1 MAMPKLAQATRWTK
15 ERISALSAPEVRQLR
30 SNAER
35 LQEGAVAALCD
46 EVLGERR
53 KAAAPRSA
61 KAAAAGS
68 AR

>member
-15 ERISALSAPEVRQLR
+15 ERISALSAPEVKQLR

-53 KAAAPRSA
+53 KAAAPKA
-61 KAAAAGS
+61 KAAGG

>member
-1 MAMPKLAQATRWTK
+1 MATPRLAQSTRWTK

-35 LQEGAVAALCD
+35 LNEGGVAALCN

-53 KAAAPRSA
+53 KAAPRNRKLSEA
-61 KAAAAGS
+61 DGAE
-68 AR
+68 

>member
-1 MAMPKLAQATRWTK
+1 MATPRLAQSTRWTK

-35 LQEGAVAALCD
+35 LKEGDVAALCN

-53 KAAAPRSA
+53 KTAPRS
-61 KAAAAGS
+61 KKLTQAGG
-68 AR
+68 AE